1 MISTHIL
8 ILIQCVDIY
17 IYIEIGTSGHA
28 LHTKGKKKRERKK
41 IQSYHVKLLLD
52 SCCSFSDLVF
62 EVQAWRP
69 KVRRRKR
76 QLPGPMSQ
84 ATLRHIAVLSSVL
97 APQAHAIRITN
108 VGNSYRTLSGSSTR
122 AQRLASA
129 AQIAVGVHSVP
140 PPSSSTSASDSASPL
155 SSPALAVP
163 ERSTFAAS
171 VESVSRRERRVAQK
185 GRRKAAL
192 KRKADQSIFARMGVS
207 SEKFAP
213 YVRKDRQFKTFKPL
227 TPSLRWVRTALN
239 PHLHKG
245 GPERGLTVAKRAKG
259 GRNHHGRLTVR
270 GVGGGHRKRLRMVD
284 FHRIEAGEQ
293 KVLRIEYDP
302 GRTAHIALIE
312 HQETKMKSYILA
324 SDGLREGD
332 VVESYRSYTLGQ
344 PSASSSSGSTISTP
358 ADSTSSANSSLNLGI
373 FRTKAIKSGNVLPLK
388 MIPIGTTIHAISL
401 MPKGPAKLVRSA
413 GAYGQLVA
421 FVNRSKAK
429 SKVSPTID
437 LDSNASPEA
446 LALEERVETDDADAS
461 SEAPKTHAQIKLQ
474 SGEVRLVLVGCCA
487 TIGRVSNA
495 DHEHERLGKAG
506 RSRWLGR
513 RPKVRGV
520 AMNAV
525 DHPHG
530 GGRGKSKSNM
540 VRRKS

>member
-1 MISTHIL
+1 M
-8 ILIQCVDIY
+8 
-17 IYIEIGTSGHA
+17 
-28 LHTKGKKKRERKK
+28 
-41 IQSYHVKLLLD
+41 
-52 SCCSFSDLVF
+52 
-62 EVQAWRP
+62 W
-69 KVRRRKR
+69 
-76 QLPGPMSQ
+76 Q
-84 ATLRHIAVLSSVL
+84 ATLRHAATSGAVLSPRQTFGRATAGSGV
-97 APQAHAIRITN
+97 
-108 VGNSYRTLSGSSTR
+108 RTLSGT
-122 AQRLASA
+122 AATAARLASSS
-129 AQIAVGVHSVP
+129 QVVVGVNNGPFPVSTSVP
-140 PPSSSTSASDSASPL
+140 SPPSSPSVLGASEQAA
-155 SSPALAVP
+155 ALLGP
-163 ERSTFAAS
+163 I
-171 VESVSRRERRVAQK
+171 SRRERRAAQK
-185 GRRKAAL
+185 ERRKEAL
-192 KRKADQSIFARMGVS
+192 KRKAGQSIFARMGVS
-207 SEKFAP
+207 SEKVSP

-270 GVGGGHRKRLRMVD
+270 GVGGGHRRRIRMVD
-284 FHRIEAGEQ
+284 FERSKPGEQ

-302 GRTAHIALIE
+302 GRSAHIALIE
-312 HQETKMKSYILA
+312 HQSTKVKSYILA
-324 SDGLREGD
+324 PEGLREGD
-332 VVESYRSYTLGQ
+332 VVQSYRHYALGQ
-344 PSASSSSGSTISTP
+344 SDAVGSGDL
-358 ADSTSSANSSLNLGI
+358 ADSGNSANSSLNLGI
-373 FRTKAIKSGNVLPLK
+373 FRTKAIKPGNVLPLK

-401 MPKGPAKLVRSA
+401 MPEGPAKLVRSA

-429 SKVSPTID
+429 PTAASAD
-437 LDSNASPEA
+437 DDANPSPEA
-446 LALEERVETDDADAS
+446 LMLEERAEAEAAAS
-461 SEAPKTHAQIKLQ
+461 SSAPKTHAQVKLQ
-474 SGEVRLVLVGCCA
+474 SGEVRLVLAGCCA

-540 VRRKS
+540 HPRSIYGQKTKGPRTRKPGTKNGNQMVVRERPRRNGKRAGKP